1 MTQISAKRVLSLV
14 VLMGVVVFLNHFS
27 RSNCDKK
34 SEMQKK
40 SYVYDLKEENLNEF
54 LNWIN
59 KISEAREQG
68 VLLKTLQFQL
78 NHTKAEDEQLVA
90 FVRSLVH
97 PPFPAS
103 ERNLSDKARTDF
115 SQIGQSKHIDSL
127 LGSRRDG
134 FFVEAGGYNGE
145 GHSNSLFFELNRN
158 WEGILIEP
166 NNTNFNKIVS
176 EKTEQD
182 ANRKTMPHNFVVA
195 QLVLLDKK
203 SFLLKNTK
211 LAPHWSGPHKIVR
224 LKHDNNIKLKLKTA

>member
-1 MTQISAKRVLSLV
+1 MRQISAKRVLSLV

-90 FVRSLVH
+90 FVRSLMH

-115 SQIGQSKHIDSL
+115 SQIGQSKYIDSL

-176 EKTEQD
+176 EKRRTF
-182 ANRKTMPHNFVVA
+182 ALNA
-195 QLVLLDKK
+195 CISDKVGDYE
-203 SFLLKNTK
+203 F
-211 LAPHWSGPHKIVR
+211 
-224 LKHDNNIKLKLKTA
+224 